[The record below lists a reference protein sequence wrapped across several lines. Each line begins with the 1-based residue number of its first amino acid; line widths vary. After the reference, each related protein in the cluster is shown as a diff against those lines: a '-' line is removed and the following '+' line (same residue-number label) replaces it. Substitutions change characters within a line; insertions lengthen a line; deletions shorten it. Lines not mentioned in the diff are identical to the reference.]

1 MEASLEQ
8 HGPATNGAAID
19 WYRAILSNGKITEDK
34 IKTEAGIFFLL
45 KKNQRTKNDSKFAQD
60 TPTVFQTYFCN
71 LWSELEKYLKTAGNI
86 EICFKSSVFYTKNK
100 NSKQCFF
107 TFPNNV

>member
-34 IKTEAGIFFLL
+34 IKTEAGIFFNLSVEEQARKSWEDTHFTGYARF
-45 KKNQRTKNDSKFAQD
+45 KK
-60 TPTVFQTYFCN
+60 V
-71 LWSELEKYLKTAGNI
+71 WAG
-86 EICFKSSVFYTKNK
+86 
-100 NSKQCFF
+100 
-107 TFPNNV
+107 

>member
-34 IKTEAGIFFLL
+34 IKTEAGIFFNLSVEEKAKDKKRFKICLEGLL
-45 KKNQRTKNDSKFAQD
+45 KKQKNLE
-60 TPTVFQTYFCN
+60 TN
-71 LWSELEKYLKTAGNI
+71 LVREILKANI
-86 EICFKSSVFYTKNK
+86 VKTHQETSSVM
-100 NSKQCFF
+100 
-107 TFPNNV
+107 